1 MTVPIASSDGENI
14 VLAIRSQNI
23 QNTEPHKN
31 IAGIVTIGF
40 VVLSDNLVICGT
52 AIQTNDIGPAS
63 AVTQAERRLES
74 STIHTLKNFILI
86 PILCAYPSPKR

>member
-40 VVLSDNLVICGT
+40 VVLSDNLVICGKLRN
-52 AIQTNDIGPAS
+52 IWNRYMYRQRI
-63 AVTQAERRLES
+63 
-74 STIHTLKNFILI
+74 
-86 PILCAYPSPKR
+86 